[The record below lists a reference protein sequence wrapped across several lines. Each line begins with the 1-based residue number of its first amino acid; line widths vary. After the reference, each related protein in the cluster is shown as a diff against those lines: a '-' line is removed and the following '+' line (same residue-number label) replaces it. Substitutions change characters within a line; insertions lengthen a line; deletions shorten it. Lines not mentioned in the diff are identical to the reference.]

1 MSGVSVSPHSS
12 AHQGS
17 SGSTNGADNLKLQAL
32 LGPGEGLTYL
42 KQASTLEA
50 QLITTGL
57 AKIGD
62 HTIGPQPATTSA
74 AGIQGVFTV
83 PVEAAANQV
92 AATTLS
98 DITNTM
104 ERITSTTQTLQENI
118 NTSFNAFQSQQ
129 LQGYLSL
136 TSSKFASAQ
145 AIKGARQLI
154 TLALKDAK
162 AAYIAHTTAL
172 FSQQEVQLGKLN
184 ALSRQLGQLEAADN
198 TTDQSALIATKKE
211 VAKQIDTLRTLFT
224 SSDQTL
230 SSKTVTDKKVAMYRA
245 NMEKKL
251 TLMEKKFELETKI
264 KEEKGLF
271 NRLLNTLGFSDAGEL
286 KQVRAEL
293 KADKEGSR
301 EKLTAEKAKI
311 TRDLSDKKGLLAAML
326 PADKKAIA
334 KAEKEI
340 KKQEKLLQAIN
351 KKLGKV
357 PDFTGLYTSI
367 KEDLKKPILIMS
379 EHDAKAAHSE
389 IDALMGWGKG
399 YLNQSL
405 TAPENWVPIQRFTL
419 MTSKTGAIYV
429 SVVKTEPIGADDG
442 GVPAGLRP
450 KKGFNTRPANFQ
462 RTTSYVVGNDGN
474 AKPGSTKVS
483 FRGGQF
489 PTQQSAQS
497 ALLAMMAEMKGNTD
511 LHINALLTPT
521 RGLGALIKED
531 YALLKAH
538 KTNILG
544 ALKEMKA
551 AIEEISTKGEA
562 ASAATKALFNRIPE
576 AYQDA
581 AKIEK
586 MIEDIAISNLGV
598 NEGAVGEKR
607 VLGHELRVGWHTS
620 IKEFTN
626 EGAEKLVNAARG
638 KLSGLS
644 TLATAVAE
652 GTALIPSQIA
662 LFHNLGALAGTAQEM
677 DHVWSQNDYANA
689 AVGNNQFKLASLWT
703 VADGLMDVMTY
714 TDCMSGKDRTG
725 EVEADAHAK
734 RMEIFMRQDEHRDQ
748 LSGKLKRYILSG
760 ELTQADAD
768 THRDILSSP
777 SFKPD
782 EVDALITTR
791 GKTPLS
797 TAISEMMM
805 TKIGHA
811 QTAMGLLGGATF
823 MPTKTFSGLASNSVG
838 QFLASGTDG
847 ISTSTP
853 LSNSD
858 TNQNALSNFPQMTPD
873 SIYSPPASVALRLEL
888 NQPIQTILSDTDYM
902 AQLKTL
908 QHQAEN
914 VRQAIVA
921 SGSLRVTQE
930 NTGTSGFKVEG
941 GKPLEAHTSGFNR
954 DFVALSMFGA
964 ETEQRSDLFSLLTG
978 LSELDV
984 DSKKELL
991 MKLTS
996 FDTDITNNSA
1006 KGFEALTGLLDEVA
1020 AMKAETCSPKAKVKA

>member
-1 MSGVSVSPHSS
+1 MLEHENSEALTPLKPATTQEAKGIT
-12 AHQGS
+12 A
-17 SGSTNGADNLKLQAL
+17 NL
-32 LGPGEGLTYL
+32 
-42 KQASTLEA
+42 A
-50 QLITTGL
+50 Q
-57 AKIGD
+57 IGD
-62 HTIGPQPATTSA
+62 HPVGAPTSA
-74 AGIQGVFTV
+74 AGIESVFTV
-83 PVEAAANQV
+83 TVAAAANQV
-92 AATTLS
+92 SAATLS
-98 DITNTM
+98 KITTTM
-104 ERITSTTQTLQENI
+104 ESITSKTQTLQGNI
-118 NTSFNAFQSQQ
+118 DTSFNAFQSKQVDE
-129 LQGYLSL
+129 YVSL
-136 TSSKFASAQ
+136 TSSKFTSAQ
-145 AIKGARQLI
+145 EIKDARQVI
-154 TLALKDAK
+154 TSALKDAK
-162 AAYIAHTTAL
+162 AAYIANTTTL
-172 FSQQEVQLGKLN
+172 FSQQEAQLGNLN
-184 ALSRQLGQLEAADN
+184 ALSRQLGQLEAAAN
-198 TTDQSALIATKKE
+198 TPEEKNQVIAAKKE

-311 TRDLSDKKGLLAAML
+311 TGDLSTKKGLLATMS
-326 PADKKAIA
+326 PANKKAIA

-367 KEDLKKPILIMS
+367 QEDLEKPILIMS

-429 SVVKTEPIGADDG
+429 SVVKTEPIGADNG

-462 RTTSYVVGNDGN
+462 RTTSYVVGNDGE

-497 ALLAMMAEMKGNTD
+497 ALLAMMVEMNGNTD

-551 AIEEISTKGEA
+551 AIKENEALRTKEG
-562 ASAATKALFNRIPE
+562 KALFDQISVV
-576 AYQDA
+576 YQDA
-581 AKIEK
+581 AKITK

-626 EGAEKLVNAARG
+626 EGAEKLVNAARV

-644 TLATAVAE
+644 TLATAVANRTE
-652 GTALIPSQIA
+652 LSPSQIA

-748 LSGKLKRYILSG
+748 LLGKLESYISSGKLTR
-760 ELTQADAD
+760 EDAD

-777 SFKPD
+777 SFKPE
-782 EVDALITTR
+782 EVDALITKR
-791 GKTPLS
+791 GEKTLS
-797 TAISEMMM
+797 NAISEMMM
-805 TKIGHA
+805 TKIGQA
-811 QTAMGLLGGATF
+811 QAAMGLVDGATF

-853 LSNSD
+853 LSKSD
-858 TNQNALSNFPQMTPD
+858 TNQIALSNFPQMTPD
-873 SIYSPPASVALRLEL
+873 SIYSPPASVASRLDSAR
-888 NQPIQTILSDTDYM
+888 IYTILRDGDYM

-941 GKPLEAHTSGFNR
+941 GNPLEAHTSGFNR

-964 ETEQRSDLFSLLTG
+964 DPAQRSDLFSQLTG

-991 MKLTS
+991 LKLTS
-996 FDTDITNNSA
+996 LDNEINKASS
-1006 KGFEALTGLLDEVA
+1006 KGFEALTDLLHEVA
-1020 AMKAETCSPKAKVKA
+1020 AMKAKTCSPKAKVKA

>member
-1 MSGVSVSPHSS
+1 
-12 AHQGS
+12 
-17 SGSTNGADNLKLQAL
+17 
-32 LGPGEGLTYL
+32 
-42 KQASTLEA
+42 
-50 QLITTGL
+50 
-57 AKIGD
+57 
-62 HTIGPQPATTSA
+62 
-74 AGIQGVFTV
+74 
-83 PVEAAANQV
+83 
-92 AATTLS
+92 
-98 DITNTM
+98 
-104 ERITSTTQTLQENI
+104 
-118 NTSFNAFQSQQ
+118 
-129 LQGYLSL
+129 
-136 TSSKFASAQ
+136 
-145 AIKGARQLI
+145 
-154 TLALKDAK
+154 
-162 AAYIAHTTAL
+162 
-172 FSQQEVQLGKLN
+172 
-184 ALSRQLGQLEAADN
+184 
-198 TTDQSALIATKKE
+198 
-211 VAKQIDTLRTLFT
+211 
-224 SSDQTL
+224 
-230 SSKTVTDKKVAMYRA
+230 
-245 NMEKKL
+245 
-251 TLMEKKFELETKI
+251 
-264 KEEKGLF
+264 
-271 NRLLNTLGFSDAGEL
+271 
-286 KQVRAEL
+286 
-293 KADKEGSR
+293 
-301 EKLTAEKAKI
+301 
-311 TRDLSDKKGLLAAML
+311 
-326 PADKKAIA
+326 
-334 KAEKEI
+334 
-340 KKQEKLLQAIN
+340 
-351 KKLGKV
+351 
-357 PDFTGLYTSI
+357 
-367 KEDLKKPILIMS
+367 
-379 EHDAKAAHSE
+379 
-389 IDALMGWGKG
+389 MGWGKG

-462 RTTSYVVGNDGN
+462 RTTSYVVGNDGK

-497 ALLAMMAEMKGNTD
+497 ALLAMMDEMHGNTD

-551 AIEEISTKGEA
+551 AIEERSTKGEA
-562 ASAATKALFNRIPE
+562 ASAATKALFDQIPK
-576 AYQDA
+576 AYRDVE
-581 AKIEK
+581 KIDR
-586 MIEDIAISNLGV
+586 MIKDIAISNLGV

-626 EGAEKLVNAARG
+626 EGAEKLVKAAQV
-638 KLSGLS
+638 KLAGLY
-644 TLATAVAE
+644 TAVANRTE
-652 GTALIPSQIA
+652 LSPSQIA

-748 LSGKLKRYILSG
+748 LLGKLDGYIATLNLSHEDEDAKRYL
-760 ELTQADAD
+760 
-768 THRDILSSP
+768 DILSSP
-777 SFKPD
+777 SFTAQ
-782 EVDALITTR
+782 EVDKLIASRNTAT
-791 GKTPLS
+791 LS
-797 TAISEMMM
+797 TAISEMMK

-811 QTAMGLLGGATF
+811 QRAMGLVDGATF

-853 LSNSD
+853 LSKSD
-858 TNQNALSNFPQMTPD
+858 TALSNFPQMTPD
-873 SIYSPPASVALRLEL
+873 SIYSPPASVASRLDSA
-888 NQPIQTILSDTDYM
+888 NIDTILMEGDYM

-964 ETEQRSDLFSLLTG
+964 DAAQRSDLFSQLTG
-978 LSELDV
+978 LSELDS
-984 DSKKELL
+984 DSKTELL
-991 MKLTS
+991 LKLTS
-996 FDTDITNNSA
+996 LDTEINNKSP

>member
-1 MSGVSVSPHSS
+1 MSGLSVSHPSS
-12 AHQGS
+12 APQGF
-17 SGSTNGADNLKLQAL
+17 SGATKVPANLNGLQAL
-32 LGPGEGLTYL
+32 LGPEAEGLKHLNT
-42 KQASTLEA
+42 ATSPESDA
-50 QLITTGL
+50 ITANL
-57 AKIGD
+57 VEIGN
-62 HTIGPQPATTSA
+62 HTVGAPTS
-74 AGIQGVFTV
+74 AGIQVFTV
-83 PVEAAANQV
+83 PVAADANQV
-92 AATTLS
+92 SAATLS
-98 DITNTM
+98 GITTTM
-104 ERITSTTQTLQENI
+104 ENITSTTKTLQGNI
-118 NTSFNAFQSQQ
+118 DTSFNAFQSKQVDA
-129 LQGYLSL
+129 YVSL
-136 TSSKFASAQ
+136 TSGNFISAQ
-145 AIKGARQLI
+145 EIKDARQVI
-154 TLALKDAK
+154 TSALKDAK
-162 AAYIAHTTAL
+162 EAYIADTTAL
-172 FSQQEVQLGKLN
+172 FSQQEALLGQLN
-184 ALSRQLGQLEAADN
+184 ALSRQLGQLEAAAN
-198 TTDQSALIATKKE
+198 TQEKKDQVIAAKKE
-211 VAKQIDTLRTLFT
+211 VAKQIDMLRTLFT

-301 EKLTAEKAKI
+301 KKLTAEKAKI
-311 TRDLSDKKGLLAAML
+311 TGDLSTEKGLLAAMTS
-326 PADKKAIA
+326 DNKKAIA

-462 RTTSYVVGNDGN
+462 RTTSYVVGNDGK

-497 ALLAMMAEMKGNTD
+497 ALLAMMDEMHGNTD

-551 AIEEISTKGEA
+551 AIEERS
-562 ASAATKALFNRIPE
+562 TKALFGQIPVV
-576 AYQDA
+576 YQDA
-581 AKIEK
+581 AKITK

-626 EGAEKLVNAARG
+626 EGAEKLVKAAQV
-638 KLSGLS
+638 KLAGLS
-644 TLATAVAE
+644 TAVANRTE
-652 GTALIPSQIA
+652 LSPSQIA

-748 LSGKLKRYILSG
+748 LLGKLEMYIRSG
-760 ELTQADAD
+760 ELTQADAN
-768 THRDILSSP
+768 TYRDILSSP
-777 SFKPD
+777 SFKPE
-782 EVDALITTR
+782 EVDALITNR
-791 GKTPLS
+791 GEKTLYD
-797 TAISEMMM
+797 AIFEMMM

-811 QTAMGLLGGATF
+811 QTAMGLVGVATF

-853 LSNSD
+853 LSKSD
-858 TNQNALSNFPQMTPD
+858 TALSNFPQMTPD
-873 SIYSPPASVALRLEL
+873 SIYSPPASVASRLEL
-888 NQPIQTILSDTDYM
+888 NQPIQTILGYTDYM

-964 ETEQRSDLFSLLTG
+964 NAEQRSDLFSQLTG

-984 DSKKELL
+984 DSKNELL
-991 MKLTS
+991 LKLTS
-996 FDTDITNNSA
+996 LDAEINNKSP
-1006 KGFEALTGLLDEVA
+1006 KGFEALTDLLDEVA